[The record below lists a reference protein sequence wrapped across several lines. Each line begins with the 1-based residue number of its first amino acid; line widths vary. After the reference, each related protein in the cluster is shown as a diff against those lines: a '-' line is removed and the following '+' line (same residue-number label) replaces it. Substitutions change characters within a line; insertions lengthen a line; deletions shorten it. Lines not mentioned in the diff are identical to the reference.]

1 MLVDPVRPP
10 RKPAAVRRDG
20 HPPQKPREPISGDSR
35 TVPRPRR
42 HRDCRRQR
50 RRCLR
55 ALPRAQRLSHNPPE
69 GGLAEAPEGRDNI
82 QAAARWL
89 PTSDSN
95 VPRTGGCRRPP
106 GTPPRRPPKRPS
118 SARSLRRRATR
129 RDATPAAEEGR
140 DAGKDLL
147 RRLPRRRLTPPRDS
161 GVLGGHSTETPAGGG
176 GSGRGRRREGH
187 QRAASQTP
195 PAPPPPKEREGGREG
210 PAKRNQG
217 ERCSEN
223 KAGLWKADADKQAQ
237 EQERKRRRH
246 TRNPHREKTQ
256 LNLGR
261 DRDKVRRQQTQAG
274 AAGWGK
280 CT

>member
-10 RKPAAVRRDG
+10 RKPAPGRRDG

-50 RRCLR
+50 RRCLT

-95 VPRTGGCRRPP
+95 VPRTGRCRRPP

-147 RRLPRRRLTPPRDS
+147 RRLPRRRCTPPSDS
-161 GVLGGHSTETPAGGG
+161 RVVGGIHFMETQAGARGGVGRER
-176 GSGRGRRREGH
+176 GSSGILDSL
-187 QRAASQTP
+187 ASLP
-195 PAPPPPKEREGGREG
+195 RKREGGREG
-210 PAKRNQG
+210 GTGKVKPGKCCCKTG
-217 ERCSEN
+217 KVKPGKCCCKN
-223 KAGLWKADADKQAQ
+223 KAGLWKADPDTQAQ
-237 EQERKRRRH
+237 EQERKRRH
-246 TRNPHREKTQ
+246 SGPQQEKT
-256 LNLGR
+256 
-261 DRDKVRRQQTQAG
+261 
-274 AAGWGK
+274 
-280 CT
+280 